1 MIQIDKKKIY
11 ESHGYKFKNF
21 VSLTLEEKL
30 MILEWRNNN
39 KVRKMMVNKD
49 IISETEHLRFIENL
63 KEREDCFYWLVVDRE
78 GNDIGVLDIIHVDE
92 KNDAG
97 ELGFY
102 LNPLEVGKGFEF
114 VLECDYFIF
123 NTIKLG
129 NNLITIDVDNK
140 DVLMLNA
147 YFGTTFEGIKE
158 IEGKKYY
165 YNNHTNGKNL
175 VRRYHEFRLRDYIAF
190 MKAHKNIVEEL
201 KQKYH
206 V

>member
-21 VSLTLEEKL
+21 VSLTHEEKL
-30 MILEWRNNN
+30 MVLEWRNHD

>member
-21 VSLTLEEKL
+21 VSLTHEEKL
-30 MILEWRNNN
+30 MILEWRNHN
-39 KVRKMMVNKD
+39 KVRRMMVNKD
-49 IISETEHLRFIENL
+49 IISEAEHLRFIENL
-63 KEREDCFYWLVVDRE
+63 KEREDCFYWLVIDRE

-102 LNPLEVGKGFEF
+102 LNPLEIGKGFEF
-114 VLECDYFIF
+114 VIECDFFIF

-129 NNLITIDVDNK
+129 NNMITIDVDNK

-147 YFGTTFEGIKE
+147 YLGTTFEGIKE

-175 VRRYHEFRLRDYIAF
+175 IRRYDEYRLRDYITF
-190 MKAHKNIVEEL
+190 MKQHKNIVEEL
-201 KQKYH
+201 KKKYH